1 MQVIQALLIL
11 AFAAPAVGLMATLA
25 LGQRRSKGTG
35 IASTAVSLVLSILIL
50 SSFLSSGKAA
60 TEGITY
66 IPQLNIGF
74 SLYAYPISVVLLLMS
89 SIVFFA
95 AAAGG
100 NVKGIKYKGSVSL
113 LLLFQVAATGL
124 FLSGNLLMYFIFW
137 DIGVIAAYFMISA
150 LGTGGRRRSGMK
162 FLIYSFAA
170 SVLLLLGIIMLYY
183 YSPAVS
189 GLHSFS
195 IPYLIANAS
204 SIPDGIQTAIF
215 ALLFVAFMIKMP
227 VFPLHSWMA
236 DAYADAPTEG
246 SMLVSGVLS
255 KFGAYGMLLLFLML
269 PIAKNYSQYV
279 FALAAVSTFYA
290 VFVAMRQTD
299 LKKVLA
305 YTSMAEMGIIL
316 AGIASLDQIGISGA
330 IFGMLAHGVTIAL
343 AFLVAGSVEMM
354 FGERNLAL
362 LKGIGRSAQ
371 VPSYMFIIAIL
382 GITGMPL
389 TAGFI
394 ADLLIFIGAFGAFG
408 LYGLIPLAAIIL
420 MGSYLYFFV
429 EKSFFSHGP
438 SSPHEFSI
446 GALQKFSYALLA
458 GSVFIIGS
466 LPFLI
471 LNAINLLK
479 VL

>member
-1 MQVIQALLIL
+1 MEVTQALLIL
-11 AFAAPAVGLMATLA
+11 AFAVPVAGLIAALA
-25 LGQRRSKGTG
+25 LGQRRSKSAGIVSTG
-35 IASTAVSLVLSILIL
+35 VSLIISILIL
-50 SSFLSSGKAA
+50 SSFLSSGRPA
-60 TEGITY
+60 TEGVTY

-89 SIVFFA
+89 AIVFFA
-95 AAAGG
+95 AAVGG
-100 NVKGIKYKGSVSL
+100 NVKGLKYKGSVSL

-124 FLSGNLLMYFIFW
+124 FLSGNLLMFFIFW
-137 DIGVIAAYFMISA
+137 DIGVIATYFMISA

-204 SIPDGIQTAIF
+204 SIPNGIQTAIF
-215 ALLFVAFMIKMP
+215 ALLLVAFMIKMP

-236 DAYADAPTEG
+236 DAYADASTEG
-246 SMLVSGVLS
+246 SMLISGVLS

-269 PIAKNYSQYV
+269 PIAKNYSIYV
-279 FALAAVSTFYA
+279 FVLASISTFYA
-290 VFVAMRQTD
+290 AFVAMRQTD

-316 AGIASLDQIGISGA
+316 VGIASLDQIGIYGA
-330 IFGMLAHGVTIAL
+330 VFGMLAHGITIAL
-343 AFLVAGSVEMM
+343 AFLVVGSIEMM

-362 LKGIGRSAQ
+362 LNGIGRSAQ
-371 VPSYMFIIAIL
+371 VPAYMFLIIIL

-420 MGSYLYFFV
+420 IGAYLYFFV
-429 EKSFFSHGP
+429 EKSFFSHGTG
-438 SSPHEFSI
+438 SSHEFNI
-446 GALQKFSYALLA
+446 GASQKFSYVVLA
-458 GSVFIIGS
+458 GSIFIIGS